1 MEGSG
6 ERDLLLEGARGESAD
21 AWSGPKF
28 RAFLEA
34 DCCARPVGGLPKK
47 QRARRPGL
55 GWWWVSLALSDR
67 SHLLPPGQG
76 ENFPCSGRPARMSP
90 ATERAPNPARETCL
104 SRRNAQRVRAPG
116 RGLDSRNNAGL
127 TAVNSFCLC
136 RGACLQV
143 ILLFGGKRRVRFFPT
158 EIEVGN

>member
-1 MEGSG
+1 MGREICCSRVPGARVRTRGVDPSSEPSWKLISVRVLSEGFRKSK
-6 ERDLLLEGARGESAD
+6 ERGARG
-21 AWSGPKF
+21 W
-28 RAFLEA
+28 
-34 DCCARPVGGLPKK
+34 GGGGSRLHSVIGHTFS
-47 QRARRPGL
+47 RRGR
-55 GWWWVSLALSDR
+55 GR
-67 SHLLPPGQG
+67 
-76 ENFPCSGRPARMSP
+76 PCSGRPARMSP

-104 SRRNAQRVRAPG
+104 SRRNARRVRAPG